1 VDPEDTNFFSAGRS
15 RRPKTLMFGIEG
27 NEAGKEIKNKE
38 EHLSKFDEVITFTTD
53 THRSIH
59 DFSRKKTGRNSKS

>member
-1 VDPEDTNFFSAGRS
+1 
-15 RRPKTLMFGIEG
+15 MFGIEG
-27 NEAGKEIKNKE
+27 NEAGKEIKQLEE

-59 DFSRKKTGRNSKS
+59 DFSRKNR